1 MRVVTDTNVL
11 VSSFLSAYGIPA
23 EILRHAEAGTFE
35 LVLSREIIAEFQE
48 VMAYQRVRRRHHMS
62 DVEIAV
68 IVARWIK
75 FATIVEAMGRLAVIR
90 DDPDD
95 DKFLE
100 AAIAGDA
107 EFIVSGDRHL
117 LELKTY
123 RGIRV
128 VTRAVFLAILSADDT
143 TDR

>member
-11 VSSFLSAYGIPA
+11 VSSFLSAYGNPA

-35 LVLSREIIAEFQE
+35 LVLSREIIAEFHE

-68 IVARWIK
+68 IVAGWIK
-75 FATIVEAMGRLAVIR
+75 FATFVEPTERLNVVL

-100 AAIAGDA
+100 AAIAGAA
-107 EFIVSGDRHL
+107 EFIVSGDHHL

-128 VTRAVFLAILSADDT
+128 VTPAVFLAILSADDT